1 MKNTGIL
8 HEHDLKVTGSD
19 YSKFKVHCQVSIR
32 YFIQVGVC
40 SVPSYVGFF
49 LIIKYKL
56 KKAILEV
63 RIKTNSCPDP
73 TCLNSIYLNSL
84 FHQLAWK
91 HLSWLSQRCQKYN
104 PPFGK
109 KVQPSQ
115 RKTQFSQNIQLLCPI
130 FQNYVQKTN
139 KIMSKKLKQQLSSAF
154 PPSKKKKIN
163 IRHER
168 TMLFHHAPL
177 SSHLTLLPSHLPPCR
192 SSNKLCFFFLP
203 QSFHTYSPPGRL
215 FSLYIRLTSP
225 SVRSQFK
232 CHFFRDFLI

>member
-91 HLSWLSQRCQKYN
+91 HLLCLSQRCQKYN

-139 KIMSKKLKQQLSSAF
+139 KIMGKKLKQQLSSAF
-154 PPSKKKKIN
+154 PPSKKKKLTFGMK
-163 IRHER
+163 ER
-168 TMLFHHAPL
+168 CCFIMHHFPL
-177 SSHLTLLPSHLPPCR
+177 TSLCSLPTCRLAGPQTNYAFFSCLRVFTHIVLQEDSSHCTSGLLPHL
-192 SSNKLCFFFLP
+192 
-203 QSFHTYSPPGRL
+203 
-215 FSLYIRLTSP
+215 
-225 SVRSQFK
+225 
-232 CHFFRDFLI
+232 